1 MRLLFAEDEKELS
14 GALTVILRH
23 NGYDIDPVYDGAEA
37 LSRLQQGGY
46 DAAILDIMMPKMDGL
61 SVLRNIRSQGMQLPV
76 LLLTAKSEVED
87 KVEGLDAGANDYLA
101 KPFAAKELLARI
113 RAMLRSAGVSQPSDD
128 SATASTSGT
137 SAVVSTTNTPVISQ
151 ENGTLLRFGSVTL
164 NCETG
169 ELFSPHGSVRL
180 PNKEFLMMQMFFRHP
195 RWLISPNRF
204 LEEVWGYDTD
214 AGVNVVWVYISN
226 LRKKLNAISAD
237 ITITIHRG
245 LGYSLESK
253 ASSEREG

>member
-46 DAAILDIMMPKMDGL
+46 DAAILDIMMPKLDGL
-61 SVLRNIRSQGMQLPV
+61 SVLRRIREQGSTLPV

-113 RAMLRSAGVSQPSDD
+113 RAMLRSAGVSQSSVEPVK
-128 SATASTSGT
+128 AAASVAGT
-137 SAVVSTTNTPVISQ
+137 SAANTPGASS
-151 ENGTLLRFGSVTL
+151 ERSTLLHFGSVTL

-169 ELFSPHGSVRL
+169 ELSSPGGSVRL
-180 PNKEFLMMQMFFRHP
+180 PNKEFLMMQMFLRHP
-195 RWLISPNRF
+195 RWLISPERF
-204 LEEVWGYDTD
+204 LEDVWGYDTD

-253 ASSEREG
+253 TPPEGGH

>member
-128 SATASTSGT
+128 SATASTSALPSHT
-137 SAVVSTTNTPVISQ
+137 C
-151 ENGTLLRFGSVTL
+151 SVGIL
-164 NCETG
+164 
-169 ELFSPHGSVRL
+169 
-180 PNKEFLMMQMFFRHP
+180 
-195 RWLISPNRF
+195 
-204 LEEVWGYDTD
+204 
-214 AGVNVVWVYISN
+214 
-226 LRKKLNAISAD
+226 
-237 ITITIHRG
+237 
-245 LGYSLESK
+245 
-253 ASSEREG
+253 